1 MIFYIMNKVEFKEYI
16 RKRGK
21 KIEFR
26 SIATDVLEENVI
38 VVDDVNEVK
47 EYIIKKLNLSEDE
60 NYNIKKS
67 GDNFIFEWK
76 TTAQEVIT
84 EYPVKVKNFKLTEQ
98 IIFRLF

>member
-1 MIFYIMNKVEFKEYI
+1 MNRVEFKEYI

-26 SIATDVLEENVI
+26 SLATNVLEDVI
-38 VVDDVNEVK
+38 VVDNINEVK
-47 EYIIKKLNLSEDE
+47 EYIIKKLNLSEVE

-76 TTAQEVIT
+76 TTALEVTT
-84 EYPVKVKNFKLTEQ
+84 EYPIKVKNFKLTEQ